1 MSSKLISSLKK
12 KIIFLYFQ
20 NDLFIDCYS
29 EDENDYYTDSEDDE
43 FEEILEETN
52 HPEEDKKGL
61 NNIN

>member
-43 FEEILEETN
+43 FEEIFEEAEN
-52 HPEEDKKGL
+52 MEEDKKG
-61 NNIN
+61 

>member
-43 FEEILEETN
+43 FEEIFEEVDN
-52 HPEEDKKGL
+52 LEEDKKG
-61 NNIN
+61 